1 MRTSRLYI
9 FISVPNLRMMRKTLL
24 TLIVNSTG
32 NKAYVLTQELDK
44 VKETLYRKTG
54 EPRFL

>member
-9 FISVPNLRMMRKTLL
+9 FISVPNLRTMRKTLL